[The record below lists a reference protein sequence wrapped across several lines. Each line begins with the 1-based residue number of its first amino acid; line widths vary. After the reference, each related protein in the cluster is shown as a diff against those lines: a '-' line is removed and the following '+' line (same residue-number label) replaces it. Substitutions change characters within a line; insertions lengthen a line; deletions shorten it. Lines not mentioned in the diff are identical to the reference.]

1 MMNRQLD
8 VWETQV
14 VRVFLF
20 FILKVSYAL
29 RMLVNIIMTKSSSHR
44 CFQEVQLKLSKF
56 LQNCFFINGCKSLS
70 TAIISQELMKSMG
83 SE

>member
-1 MMNRQLD
+1 
-8 VWETQV
+8 
-14 VRVFLF
+14 
-20 FILKVSYAL
+20 
-29 RMLVNIIMTKSSSHR
+29 MLVNIIMTKSSSHR